1 VSRDRQ
7 VTLNMTA
14 QLKSHSR
21 YASKSRT
28 NHGVKMGPLR
38 QREPE
43 IIIASIQ
50 RRQAAIGPNT
60 HTDQFEKFLETAG
73 IRPRVLTPF
82 SSFKTVAY
90 PILAARRLIDLVS
103 KPVGVWWFLRS
114 RRLFLRLCLSHALR
128 QDQAAVIYAKCLNS
142 AQAALEARKNS
153 GQKVVMA
160 VHFNRS
166 EAEEWHSAGRIRK
179 GDWVYRGIRNLES
192 ELLPKLDGLH
202 FVSQFMRDHIHEHHP
217 ETAKCKSIVLPNFI
231 EDPGSAA
238 KGEPKG
244 DLISIGSLE
253 PRKNQGYL
261 IQVLHEA
268 RLLGHRYS
276 LTLVGQGP
284 DRRSLQRLAREL
296 GVLDQVHFLGFK
308 RNAARLLPMYRAYAH
323 SALIENCPFVL
334 IESTAYGLPMLASP
348 VGGVPEV
355 FFDGEQ
361 GFYWPLNDP
370 TEGARKLIALLEDKA
385 IYTRLAEGARKRFE
399 AHYTAELVGPQLM
412 NFLLEIAR

>member
-1 VSRDRQ
+1 
-7 VTLNMTA
+7 
-14 QLKSHSR
+14 
-21 YASKSRT
+21 
-28 NHGVKMGPLR
+28 
-38 QREPE
+38 
-43 IIIASIQ
+43 
-50 RRQAAIGPNT
+50 
-60 HTDQFEKFLETAG
+60 
-73 IRPRVLTPF
+73 
-82 SSFKTVAY
+82 
-90 PILAARRLIDLVS
+90 
-103 KPVGVWWFLRS
+103 
-114 RRLFLRLCLSHALR
+114 
-128 QDQAAVIYAKCLNS
+128 
-142 AQAALEARKNS
+142 
-153 GQKVVMA
+153 MA